1 MGRFKKVSVILVSLM
16 LVFSTV
22 LGFVTKNSFN
32 AVEDTDQAKI
42 DSEMCDIIE
51 SINNKI
57 SLKKVKKQINKTECA
72 FVVTVK
78 ENLRYYEATK
88 TLVHIDKVIKGDEA
102 YSDTDVYIY
111 ELNYIQYFDYTD
123 RVAYRFN
130 TYVNNIMSPGR
141 QYLVFCDRLYYD
153 ESYQENI
160 KFFEFNIDWRKISYI
175 YSFPIEKNID
185 WIAGK
190 EDVTYADF
198 KYLDYLCM
206 NKEQAEKLE
215 SIRASILKEY
225 LNL

>member
-1 MGRFKKVSVILVSLM
+1 MSRFKKVSLM
-16 LVFSTV
+16 LISFMLSFSFI

-32 AVEDTDQAKI
+32 AVENTDQAKL

-51 SINNKI
+51 SVNEKI
-57 SLKKVKKQINKTECA
+57 SLKKVKSQIKKTECA

-123 RVAYRFN
+123 RVAYRLN
-130 TYVNNIMSPGR
+130 TYVNNIMKPGR

-153 ESYQENI
+153 EVYQENI
-160 KFFEFNIDWRKISYI
+160 KLLEFNVDWQKISYI
-175 YSFPIEKNID
+175 YSFPIEENID
-185 WIAGK
+185 WIK
-190 EDVTYADF
+190 EKDNVTYADF
-198 KYLDYLCM
+198 KHLDYLCM
-206 NKEQAEKLE
+206 NKEQAEKLN
-215 SIRASILKEY
+215 SIRVSVLKEY
-225 LNL
+225 L